1 LTIVTTGA
9 KGVSLGRLVSQEHRF
24 RSATARTSA
33 EAIVSSALT
42 YLAYRHFGMGAAF
55 RGA

>member
-1 LTIVTTGA
+1 MIVTTGA
-9 KGVSLGRLVSQEHRF
+9 KGVSLGRLVSQEQRF

-33 EAIVSSALT
+33 EAIVSTALT
-42 YLAYRHFGMGAAF
+42 YLADRHFGMDAAF